1 MSSFNNNSGD
11 IIVDAVLTDLGRKQL
26 AKGDGSFQI
35 AKFALGDEEI
45 NYALYNKTHPSGSSY
60 YDLEIMQTPVLE
72 AFTDNVA
79 SMKTRLQ
86 TYSNLEL
93 LFLPEI
99 RMNEQDP
106 SNKRHSDGAFMV
118 CVDLTT
124 EDNDGSETD
133 VSGVGRDSSGLLRQG
148 FIFGESLSGAAI
160 RLDQGLNTKEI
171 SPKRK
176 LSAELYETSFIIQM
190 DHRLGS
196 LVDPQGNIATPDYID
211 DDHIAFYT
219 VDMGDN
225 FVKAITDESN
235 GGEMVIAGPRGS
247 MVMFRI
253 QASVDLNTSTYL
265 FSTLGSTKQYLN
277 RNSDGVSKSTC
288 LFIDTNVRCV
298 GVKTGS
304 QIDIPIRY
312 LKVSA

>member
-1 MSSFNNNSGD
+1 MAILDNSGD
-11 IIVDAVLTDLGRKQL
+11 IILDAVLTDLGRQLL
-26 AKGDGSFQI
+26 AKGDGSFQV

-45 NYALYNKTHPSGSSY
+45 NYALYNKTHASGSSY
-60 YDLEIMQTPVLE
+60 YDLEIMQTPILE

-99 RMNEQDP
+99 RLNEQK
-106 SNKRHSDGAFMV
+106 SNNKRHSTGAFLV
-118 CVDLTT
+118 CADLTT

-133 VSGVGRDSSGLLRQG
+133 VSGVGRDSSGLLREG
-148 FIFGESLSGAAI
+148 FVFGESLKGTVI

-171 SPKRK
+171 SPRRR
-176 LSAELYETSFIIQM
+176 LSAELYETSYIVQM
-190 DHRLGS
+190 DNRLGA
-196 LVDPQGNIATPDYID
+196 LVDLEGNVATPDYID
-211 DDHIAFYT
+211 DDNISFYT

-235 GGEMVIAGPRGS
+235 GGDMVIAGPRGT
-247 MVMFRI
+247 MLAFRI

-265 FSTLGSTKQYLN
+265 FTTLGATTQLLN

-288 LFIDTNVRCV
+288 YYIDTNVRCV
-298 GVKTGS
+298 GTKTGS